1 MKIVQRLRAL
11 LLSVL
16 SLTLVFSPFG
26 VDAVTKVRTKP
37 IPKATVQAV
46 KPAPGPKKAPV
57 KVPVKTNGTYINTQ
71 GNKVLR
77 PYKAP
82 SAPAGASAK
91 CRDGSYSFSQ
101 SRRGTCSG
109 HGGVGAWF

>member
-1 MKIVQRLRAL
+1 MSIVSKLRAL
-11 LLSVL
+11 LLWVL
-16 SLTLVFSPFG
+16 SLSLVFSPLV
-26 VDAVTKVRTKP
+26 VDAATKVQTKP
-37 IPKATVQAV
+37 QTKATVQIV
-46 KPAPGPKKAPV
+46 KPLQAPKKAPV
-57 KVPVKTNGTYINTQ
+57 SLPVSNRGTYTNTQ

-82 SAPAGASAK
+82 AIPNGASAK

-109 HGGVGAWF
+109 HGGVMTWL

>member
-1 MKIVQRLRAL
+1 MKIAQRLRAI

-16 SLTLVFSPFG
+16 SLSLVFSPLT
-26 VDAVTKVRTKP
+26 VDAATKVQAKP
-37 IPKATVQAV
+37 QTKATVQTL
-46 KPAPGPKKAPV
+46 KPVPAPKKATV
-57 KVPVKTNGTYINTQ
+57 QVPVKTNGTYTNTQ

-82 SAPAGASAK
+82 AAPAGASAK
-91 CRDGSYSFSQ
+91 CRDGSYSFSH

-109 HGGVGAWF
+109 HGGVGMWL